1 MGGNHTFVI
10 LIYVFVVGGLLVIQ
24 LNVQSILLNK
34 NLLGI
39 AIMTSLLAGFP
50 NPLLAVHL

>member
-10 LIYVFVVGGLLVIQ
+10 LIYVFVVGGILVIQ